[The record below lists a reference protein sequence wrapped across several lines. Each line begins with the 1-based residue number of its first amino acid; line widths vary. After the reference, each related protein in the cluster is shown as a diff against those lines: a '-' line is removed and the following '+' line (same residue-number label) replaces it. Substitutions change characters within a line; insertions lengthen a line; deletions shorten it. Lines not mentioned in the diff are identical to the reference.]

1 MTHVAFVAVLSG
13 GLMVACMFLL
23 SQGSLWSLCF
33 IFLMGSMAFALFFSF
48 LHWFGM
54 SGIEVL
60 FIHPGPG
67 PQGITTEVLRDS
79 DKG

>member
-1 MTHVAFVAVLSG
+1 MHGLAITRVVVVFVLY
-13 GLMVACMFLL
+13 FLD
-23 SQGSLWSLCF
+23 GF
-33 IFLMGSMAFALFFSF
+33 GSMAFALFFSF

-54 SGIEVL
+54 SDIEVL

-67 PQGITTEVLRDS
+67 PQGITTEVFRDS